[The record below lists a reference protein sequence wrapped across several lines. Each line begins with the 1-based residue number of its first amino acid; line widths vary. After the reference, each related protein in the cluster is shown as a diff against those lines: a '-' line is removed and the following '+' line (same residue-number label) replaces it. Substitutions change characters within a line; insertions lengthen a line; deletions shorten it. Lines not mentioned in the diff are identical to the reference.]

1 MVFLVVPTAVRLA
14 RLKLRETGRYARD
27 AIARGGPLHEPHIQ
41 FLDWAGRYDAGGLEM
56 RSRALHEAWLATL
69 SCPIIR
75 LEGDVSAG
83 EQLERI
89 EASLGGRSTV

>member
-1 MVFLVVPTAVRLA
+1 
-14 RLKLRETGRYARD
+14 
-27 AIARGGPLHEPHIQ
+27 
-41 FLDWAGRYDAGGLEM
+41 
-56 RSRALHEAWLATL
+56 LATL